1 MQSPFYEIFQG
12 ENILWMLVICY
23 ILNVLMLDRLADQDI
38 VSKMIITVP
47 LMAFSLL
54 ITSVV
59 LTAIF
64 Q

>member
-12 ENILWMLVICY
+12 ENILWMIVICY
-23 ILNVLMLDRLADQDI
+23 ILNVLMLDRLVNQDI
-38 VSKMIITVP
+38 LAKMIIAVP